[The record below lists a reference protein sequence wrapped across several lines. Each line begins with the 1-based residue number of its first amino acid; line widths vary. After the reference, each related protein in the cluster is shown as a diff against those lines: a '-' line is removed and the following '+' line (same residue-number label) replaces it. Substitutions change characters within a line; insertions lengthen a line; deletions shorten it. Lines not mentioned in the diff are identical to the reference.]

1 MENYSTCEG
10 ERLYPVA
17 SCMVSAMERVNV
29 CGQDPEIP
37 SSITSRN
44 AATDAAGVNIGSLR
58 QYFAIKLALVDA
70 IMRRHRVDMLG
81 HQLLI
86 SGQCTIPE
94 PIRREAQL
102 CRRCH

>member
-1 MENYSTCEG
+1 
-10 ERLYPVA
+10 
-17 SCMVSAMERVNV
+17 MERVNV
-29 CGQDPEIP
+29 CRQDPEIP

-44 AATDAAGVNIGSLR
+44 AATDAAGVNIGWLR

-81 HQLLI
+81 RQLSI

>member
-17 SCMVSAMERVNV
+17 SCMVSAMKRVNV

-44 AATDAAGVNIGSLR
+44 AAPDAAGVNIGSLR
-58 QYFAIKLALVDA
+58 QYFALALVDA

-81 HQLLI
+81 RQLSI
-86 SGQCTIPE
+86 SGPMHSLRSLF
-94 PIRREAQL
+94 RR
-102 CRRCH
+102 